1 MRDLFELPHKL
12 SKNYLFAVYLYS
24 TSWVPAVV
32 GGIFFKKERVK
43 ENENQ
48 GKWKGEIIKQR
59 KASFVLF
66 RWLRL
71 LRKVLYCIG
80 KFHQAAS
87 MLLPCLLIKSPLF
100 YVCFFLLFLSFYVNS
115 SPAYWSNHD
124 DDGDEEDGGP
134 HFDASSLLPDQITP
148 FFTRWW

>member
-66 RWLRL
+66 R
-71 LRKVLYCIG
+71 
-80 KFHQAAS
+80 
-87 MLLPCLLIKSPLF
+87 
-100 YVCFFLLFLSFYVNS
+100 
-115 SPAYWSNHD
+115 
-124 DDGDEEDGGP
+124 
-134 HFDASSLLPDQITP
+134 
-148 FFTRWW
+148 